1 MPAAVTQRT
10 EGHHRC
16 APYHRGQ
23 PLGYL
28 LDLLDR
34 YQPCCSRC
42 LHGHAR
48 HHVTSS
54 ADIVPSCHRLR
65 RTSCFCC

>member
-1 MPAAVTQRT
+1 MPAAVTERT

-16 APYHRGQ
+16 ASDHRGE
-23 PLGYL
+23 PLGHL

-34 YQPCCSRC
+34 YQTRCSRGLC
-42 LHGHAR
+42 RHAR
-48 HHVTSS
+48 HHVTCS
-54 ADIVPSCHRLR
+54 AAIVPSCHRLR